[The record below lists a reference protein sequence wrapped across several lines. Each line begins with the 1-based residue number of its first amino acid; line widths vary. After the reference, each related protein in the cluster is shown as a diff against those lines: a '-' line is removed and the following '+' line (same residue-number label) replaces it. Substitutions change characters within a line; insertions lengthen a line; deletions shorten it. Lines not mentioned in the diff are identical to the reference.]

1 VKEEI
6 VEDSERYQRAKKR
19 VESRIGLYIHL
30 SVYLAVNT
38 LLIIINLAASPDYY
52 WFKWPLLGW
61 GIGLLFHALG
71 VYASS
76 RGSSLKERMIQKEM
90 EKESSKKLR

>member
-1 VKEEI
+1 
-6 VEDSERYQRAKKR
+6 
-19 VESRIGLYIHL
+19 
-30 SVYLAVNT
+30 
-38 LLIIINLAASPDYY
+38 
-52 WFKWPLLGW
+52 
-61 GIGLLFHALG
+61 LFHALG

>member
-1 VKEEI
+1 MLKEEI
-6 VEDSERYQRAKKR
+6 VEDRELYERARKR
-19 VESRIGLYIHL
+19 VETRIGFYIHL
-30 SVYLAVNT
+30 FVYLAVNA
-38 LLIIINLAASPDYY
+38 LLIFINLTTSPDYY

-76 RGSSLKERMIQKEM
+76 IGGSVKDRMIKKEM
-90 EKESSKKLR
+90 ERESSRK